1 MKELIIKIKDE
12 KIEKEVLKLLKE
24 KFGESIEVEEKGQ
37 KKWASKEQFVKE
49 FLMDKIQIDTTNYKF
64 NRDELHER

>member
-24 KFGESIEVEEKGQ
+24 KFGESIEVEEKEMSMEEF
-37 KKWASKEQFVKE
+37 KKR
-49 FLMDKIQIDTTNYKF
+49 LGLDKIKIDTTNYKF
-64 NRDELHER
+64 DREELHER

>member
-24 KFGESIEVEEKGQ
+24 KFGESVEVEEKEM
-37 KKWASKEQFVKE
+37 SMEE
-49 FLMDKIQIDTTNYKF
+49 FKRRLGIDKIKIDTTNYKF
-64 NRDELHER
+64 NREEAHER

>member
-24 KFGESIEVEEKGQ
+24 KFGENVEIEEKEIDMEEF
-37 KKWASKEQFVKE
+37 KKR
-49 FLMDKIQIDTTNYKF
+49 LGIDKIKIDTTNYKF
-64 NRDELHER
+64 NREEAHER

>member
-37 KKWASKEQFVKE
+37 KKWASKEEFVKE

>member
-24 KFGESIEVEEKGQ
+24 KFGESIEVEEKEMSMEEF
-37 KKWASKEQFVKE
+37 KKR
-49 FLMDKIQIDTTNYKF
+49 LGIDKIKIDTTNYKF
-64 NRDELHER
+64 DREELHER

>member
-12 KIEKEVLKLLKE
+12 KIEKEVRKLLKE
-24 KFGESIEVEEKGQ
+24 KFGESIEVEEKSQ
-37 KKWASKEQFVKE
+37 KKWASKEEFVKE

>member
-24 KFGESIEVEEKGQ
+24 KFGESIEVEEKEVSMEEF
-37 KKWASKEQFVKE
+37 KKR
-49 FLMDKIQIDTTNYKF
+49 LGLDKIKIDTTKYKF
-64 NRDELHER
+64 DREELHER

>member
-24 KFGESIEVEEKGQ
+24 NFGESVEIEEKEMSMEEF
-37 KKWASKEQFVKE
+37 KKR
-49 FLMDKIQIDTTNYKF
+49 LGIDKIKIDTTNYKF
-64 NRDELHER
+64 NREELHER